1 MDAAEPKPPSPKHLS
16 KTPSWILL
24 GFVLGVLFVWSLPSR
39 EPVAPEPAVTRTVR
53 VPDPLPVRPL
63 DEIEAVFA
71 VWAEHAVWAH
81 DLTEVSLWDP
91 LTGSFSRHYEVLR
104 NGPEYFFRSIPQLTR
119 PVLTYGVPDESPLR
133 FTETEARRAER
144 LSVRRQENWQTVR
157 EAIPGATR
165 PPSP

>member
-1 MDAAEPKPPSPKHLS
+1 MDEPEAKPPSPRHLS

-39 EPVAPEPAVTRTVR
+39 EPIPSAPVAAQKPVT
-53 VPDPLPVRPL
+53 PDPLPVRPL
-63 DEIEAVFA
+63 DEIEAVFT

-91 LTGSFSRHYEVLR
+91 LTGQFSRHYEVLR

-119 PVLTYGVPDESPLR
+119 PILTHGVPEETPLR
-133 FTETEARRAER
+133 FTETEARREQF
-144 LSVRRQENWQTVR
+144 LSARRQAQWETVR
-157 EAIPGATR
+157 ETIPGATKR
-165 PPSP
+165 STP

>member
-1 MDAAEPKPPSPKHLS
+1 MDEPEPNPLSPQHLS

-39 EPVAPEPAVTRTVR
+39 ETVPPEPPVPRTAM

-71 VWAEHAVWAH
+71 VWAEPAVWAH

-91 LTGSFSRHYEVLR
+91 LTGKFTRHYEVLR
-104 NGPEYFFRSIPQLTR
+104 NGSEYFFRSIPQLTR
-119 PVLTYGVPDESPLR
+119 PELTYGVPDEAPLR
-133 FTETEARRAER
+133 FTETEARRTER
-144 LSVRRQENWQTVR
+144 LSARRHENWRMVR
-157 EAIPGATR
+157 EAIPGATK
-165 PPSP
+165 PSSP